1 MSGGKPE
8 RCFPVPARRF
18 LYNERVADQRNPLSG
33 LHESLKLQQVPRMK
47 EATLLLALTG
57 WMDGGM
63 VSSGTIKHMM
73 DGRTLSRLG
82 RIEPSGFYIDN
93 FPGPME
99 IAALFRPHVKYENG
113 LVTAFEL
120 ASNEFYA
127 DPAAN
132 MAFFLGKEP
141 NLDWPRFGGCLFEFC
156 LRLGVKR
163 IIFMGSFGGTVPHTR
178 EPRMYGSVSHSEL
191 LILLKQHDL
200 TPSDYEGP
208 GSFATYLLI
217 EAPKHGMEMLS
228 ISVEIPGYLE
238 GLNPLS
244 IEAVS
249 RRLARILDVPINVDK
264 LRKASNSWEQQVT
277 EAVQKDDN
285 LAATVRKLEEK
296 YDNELIGV
304 KDDEDGDEDS
314 ADEELSEG

>member
-1 MSGGKPE
+1 MS
-8 RCFPVPARRF
+8 R
-18 LYNERVADQRNPLSG
+18 LQQ
-33 LHESLKLQQVPRMK
+33 SLKLQQTPRMSN
-47 EATLLLALTG
+47 ATLLLALTG
-57 WMDGGM
+57 WMDGGL
-63 VSSGTIKHMM
+63 VSTGTVKHMM
-73 DGRTLSRLG
+73 DGRALVRVG
-82 RIEPSGFYIDN
+82 QIEPSGFYIDN

-113 LVTAFEL
+113 IVTSFEQ

-127 DPAAN
+127 DPPAN

-141 NLDWPRFGGCLFEFC
+141 NLDWPGFGKCLFEVC
-156 LRLGVKR
+156 LRLGVNR

-178 EPRMYGSVSHSEL
+178 EPRMYGSVSHPGL
-191 LILLKQHDL
+191 APFLKQHDL

-208 GSFATYLLI
+208 GSLATYLLI
-217 EAPKHGMEMLS
+217 EAPRHEIQMLS

-238 GLNPLS
+238 GINPLS
-244 IEAVS
+244 IEVVS

-277 EAVQKDDN
+277 EAVQKDEN
-285 LAATVRKLEEK
+285 LAATVRKLEEQ

-304 KDDEDGDEDS
+304 KTQGDEEES
-314 ADEELSEG
+314 ADEELSGGEE

>member
-1 MSGGKPE
+1 MSG
-8 RCFPVPARRF
+8 
-18 LYNERVADQRNPLSG
+18 LQ
-33 LHESLKLQQVPRMK
+33 ESLKLQQVPRMK
-47 EATLLLALTG
+47 QATLLLALTG

-73 DGRTLSRLG
+73 DGRALSRVG

-113 LVTAFEL
+113 LVTSFEL
-120 ASNEFYA
+120 SSNEFYA

-141 NLDWPRFGGCLFEFC
+141 NLDWSGFGRCLFEAC

-178 EPRMYGSVSHSEL
+178 EPRMYGSVSHSDL
-191 LILLKQHDL
+191 LPLLKQHDL

-217 EAPKHGMEMLS
+217 ESPKHEIEMLS

-238 GLNPLS
+238 GINPLS

-249 RRLARILDVPINVDK
+249 RRLARILDVPVNVDK

-277 EAVQKDDN
+277 EAVQKDEN
-285 LAATVRKLEEK
+285 LAATVRKLEER
-296 YDNELIGV
+296 YDNELIGM
-304 KDDEDGDEDS
+304 KAQEDEEDS
-314 ADEELSEG
+314 ADEELSEGEEQ

>member
-1 MSGGKPE
+1 MT
-8 RCFPVPARRF
+8 
-18 LYNERVADQRNPLSG
+18 D
-33 LHESLKLQQVPRMK
+33 
-47 EATLLLALTG
+47 ATLLLALTG
-57 WMDGGM
+57 WMDGGL
-63 VSSGTIKHMM
+63 VSTGTVKHMM
-73 DGRTLSRLG
+73 DGRALARVG
-82 RIEPSGFYIDN
+82 QIEPSGFYIDN

-113 LVTAFEL
+113 IVTSFEL
-120 ASNEFYA
+120 SSNEFYA

-141 NLDWPRFGGCLFEFC
+141 NLDWPGFGKCLLEVC

-178 EPRMYGSVSHSEL
+178 EPRMYGSVSHPRL
-191 LILLKQHDL
+191 LPLLEQHNL
-200 TPSDYEGP
+200 TPSNYEGP

-217 EAPKHGMEMLS
+217 EAPKHEIEMLS

-264 LRKASNSWEQQVT
+264 LRKASNTWEQQVT
-277 EAVQKDDN
+277 EAVQKDEN
-285 LAATVRKLEEK
+285 LATTVRQLEEQ

-304 KDDEDGDEDS
+304 KTEGADEEDS
-314 ADEELSEG
+314 ADEEMSEGEED